1 MFFVHKIV
9 YGFRAQI
16 VYGFRPQ
23 LCTDSV
29 PGISKTEIR
38 EPKAEKNRVRKPY
51 TLCVRIPYTG
61 GQNASP
67 LAFWQSVYGIRTQ
80 NVYGFRTRFLSA
92 FGFRRL
98 DREAF
103 ANAGVA
109 SAGRARGLD
118 RTSLGR
124 VLMGG
129 SRDSIETFWGVQKM
143 HYSGSQE
150 SSSGGLGMC
159 NFKGFATSI
168 WSVSGCLARH
178 PFDGQNGTQS
188 SYECGWALPNDTQRM
203 HRDSVASVEKGWI
216 SSH

>member
-1 MFFVHKIV
+1 M
-9 YGFRAQI
+9 G
-16 VYGFRPQ
+16 
-23 LCTDSV
+23 TESV
-29 PGISKTEIR
+29 PKIGTESV
-38 EPKAEKNRVRKPY
+38 PKMGTESVPKMGTPS
-51 TLCVRIPYTG
+51 
-61 GQNASP
+61 QNASG
-67 LAFWQSVYGIRTQ
+67 LAFWPPVYGIRTQ
-80 NVYGFRTRFLSA
+80 NVYGFRKRFLCA

-98 DREAF
+98 DGEAF
-103 ANAGVA
+103 ADAGVA

-150 SSSGGLGMC
+150 GSSGGLGMC

-168 WSVSGCLARH
+168 WSVSGCLAGH